1 MAKVVLISCVSK
13 KLNREAEAQDLYTS
27 PLFRLNL
34 AYARRLQPDAIFILS
49 AKYGLLDLHERV
61 QPYDLT
67 LNEMSAAEVR
77 QWAGQVLEQLRRRS
91 DPIRDEYVFLA
102 GAKYRKHLTPQMR
115 HYEVPLEGLRI
126 GEQLSQ
132 LKEWVDE

>member
-1 MAKVVLISCVSK
+1 MAKIVLISCVSK
-13 KLNREAEAQDLYTS
+13 KLDHEAEAQDLYTS

-49 AKYGLLDLHERV
+49 AKYGLLDLRERV
-61 QPYDLT
+61 RPYDLT
-67 LNEMSAAEVR
+67 LNAMSAAEVR
-77 QWAGQVLEQLRRRS
+77 RWAGQVLEQLRLRS
-91 DPIRDEYVFLA
+91 DPARDEYVFLA
-102 GAKYRKHLTPQMR
+102 GANYRKYLAPHLR
-115 HYEVPLEGLRI
+115 HVAVPLEGLRI